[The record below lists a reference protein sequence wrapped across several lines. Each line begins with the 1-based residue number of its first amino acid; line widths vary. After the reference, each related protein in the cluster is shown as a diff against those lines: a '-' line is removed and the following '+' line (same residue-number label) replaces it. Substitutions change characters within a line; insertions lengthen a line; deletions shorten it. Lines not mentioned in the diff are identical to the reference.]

1 MHTDPLIFAY
11 HNTDYHVN
19 GFQEPIRIGQISS
32 EADAVLKANACTE
45 WAFITA
51 WNPMSE
57 QLGEPENIL
66 RNAGLRLRLD
76 KWLITEGAGC
86 ARDGNWPP
94 EESFFVAGI
103 PFESAVWLARTYAQR
118 AFVYGRLGEPAR
130 LWVFEHGV
138 M

>member
-1 MHTDPLIFAY
+1 MHTDPLILAY

-57 QLGEPENIL
+57 QLGEAENRF
-66 RNAGLRLRLD
+66 RNAGLKAQLGAWVV
-76 KWLITEGAGC
+76 KEGAGC
-86 ARDGNWPP
+86 AREGNWPP
-94 EESFFVAGI
+94 EESYFIAGI
-103 PFESAVWLARTYAQR
+103 PLESAVMLARIYAQR
-118 AFVYGRLGEPAR
+118 AFVYGRAGEPAE
-130 LWVFEHGV
+130 LWIEGV
-138 M
+138 